1 MMLPLTLHQLR
12 TAAVSASPLTVT
24 PAPPTNSEPSHV
36 PTLLNGPLSPP
47 FDPHGV
53 HGNYSSDNDDGSETD
68 DEALQKEIKR
78 LKEK

>member
-1 MMLPLTLHQLR
+1 ML
-12 TAAVSASPLTVT
+12 PLTVT
-24 PAPPTNSEPSHV
+24 PAPTTDSDPSHV

-47 FDPHGV
+47 FDPHSV

>member
-1 MMLPLTLHQLR
+1 MD
-12 TAAVSASPLTVT
+12 SD
-24 PAPPTNSEPSHV
+24 PSHV

-47 FDPHGV
+47 FDPHGT

-68 DEALQKEIKR
+68 DDALQKEIKR

>member
-1 MMLPLTLHQLR
+1 MLH
-12 TAAVSASPLTVT
+12 LTVT
-24 PAPPTNSEPSHV
+24 PAPPTDSDLSYV

-68 DEALQKEIKR
+68 DEALQKEIRR

>member
-1 MMLPLTLHQLR
+1 MGAETPPVENHCSVPCLP
-12 TAAVSASPLTVT
+12 VT
-24 PAPPTNSEPSHV
+24 PAPLTDSDPSHV

-47 FDPHGV
+47 FDPHGL

-68 DEALQKEIKR
+68 NEALQKEIKR